1 MPRVASWRGS
11 AAKSASA
18 FHSRSRP
25 ETCRGFLRTL
35 GIILKYILLDYTSV
49 KYVQPARP
57 RVRRRDELS
66 GGEAPADEAS
76 GDEAEFPGPGDGF
89 GAVGRTEL
97 AENMADVL
105 LHGVEGDDE
114 LGGDALIRLAGR
126 ECLEHLE
133 LAVGQ
138 RLDDARCRRR
148 AASPGI
154 WPDGRGVECAV
165 EPGQVADRD
174 PALTPAC
181 PLGGDELPEQRRHRR
196 APPAADPDPAPRV
209 RPRGQAR

>member
-1 MPRVASWRGS
+1 
-11 AAKSASA
+11 
-18 FHSRSRP
+18 
-25 ETCRGFLRTL
+25 
-35 GIILKYILLDYTSV
+35 
-49 KYVQPARP
+49 
-57 RVRRRDELS
+57 LS
-66 GGEAPADEAS
+66 GGEAPVDEAS

-133 LAVGQ
+133 LAVSQ
-138 RLDDARCRRR
+138 RLDDARCGRR

-165 EPGQVADRD
+165 EPGWIAWLVAGAQALLIRPAGGARQV
-174 PALTPAC
+174 
-181 PLGGDELPEQRRHRR
+181 PLGQEQPGAFRRHGVEQAVHRGTRCETARPPRSRPGLRPGRR
-196 APPAADPDPAPRV
+196 RLAGS
-209 RPRGQAR
+209 RPG